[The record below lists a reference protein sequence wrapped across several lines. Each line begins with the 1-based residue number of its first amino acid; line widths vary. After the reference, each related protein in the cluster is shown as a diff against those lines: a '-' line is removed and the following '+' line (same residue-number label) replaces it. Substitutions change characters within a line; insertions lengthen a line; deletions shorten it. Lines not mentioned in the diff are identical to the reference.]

1 MTNATMPDKLSIA
14 TPGGAMT
21 IAAGVAVGLALY
33 ALMRLVCAGLC
44 ALAPILYPTI
54 F

>member
-1 MTNATMPDKLSIA
+1 MRNDVVGYLA
-14 TPGGAMT
+14 GA
-21 IAAGVAVGLALY
+21 AVCLALY
-33 ALMRLVCAGLC
+33 ALMRLMCAGLC

>member
-1 MTNATMPDKLSIA
+1 MTNRTQTL
-14 TPGGAMT
+14 
-21 IAAGVAVGLALY
+21 AAGVAVGLALY

-44 ALAPILYPTI
+44 ALAPILYPNI

>member
-1 MTNATMPDKLSIA
+1 MTNRTR
-14 TPGGAMT
+14 T

-33 ALMRLVCAGLC
+33 ALMRLICAGLC
-44 ALAPILYPTI
+44 ALAPILYPNI

>member
-1 MTNATMPDKLSIA
+1 MTRNTFGYIA
-14 TPGGAMT
+14 GILTC
-21 IAAGVAVGLALY
+21 LALY

-44 ALAPILYPTI
+44 ALAPILYPNI

>member
-1 MTNATMPDKLSIA
+1 MTRQTL
-14 TPGGAMT
+14 GA
-21 IAAGVAVGLALY
+21 IAGVLTGLALY

-44 ALAPILYPTI
+44 ALAPILYPDI